1 MREFVLDNLEY
12 FQEEYNK
19 ITDTVNSITSVLE
32 HAKGLA
38 PKLTELTEMIASVP
52 TSLKYEDPETTKFD
66 ILIESLQAVLH
77 DLSVFTEDLS
87 EFSGLFNSASDSVNK
102 LKEY

>member
-1 MREFVLDNLEY
+1 MDNLEY

-19 ITDTVNSITSVLE
+19 ITDTVNSITCVLE

-38 PKLTELTEMIASVP
+38 PKISELAEMIASVP
-52 TSLKYEDPETTKFD
+52 TALKYEDPETTKFD
-66 ILIESLQAVLH
+66 ILIESIQAVLH

-87 EFSGLFNSASDSVNK
+87 KFSGLFNSASDSLSK